1 MGYLEYRIEGK
12 MAEEKQTEQVIRHE
26 HISIRQEPELKIT
39 LNRGQRG
46 GYGWEIQYSGTDK
59 TELLE
64 AISKADRELRE
75 KYLSEGL

>member
-1 MGYLEYRIEGK
+1 

-39 LNRGQRG
+39 VNRGQRG

-59 TELLE
+59 KELLGIVGE
-64 AISKADRELRE
+64 VDRELRE
-75 KYLSEGL
+75 KYTNGG

>member
-1 MGYLEYRIEGK
+1 

-26 HISIRQEPELKIT
+26 HVSIRQEPELKIT

-59 TELLE
+59 KELLH
-64 AISKADRELRE
+64 AIGEADRELRE
-75 KYLSEGL
+75 KYLSEGLCPPK